1 MDYLKSTR
9 RMNIPLRPIL
19 SAIGTHNYSLAKYL
33 TDIIKPVSNSKNQYS
48 AKDTFDFISRI
59 SNAED
64 ANKYMVSFDVES
76 LFNNVPLIEVID
88 ICVARLYHT
97 QEYTPPKLPEEVFK
111 SLLQM
116 VTSDTYFLFNGDLYK
131 QLDGV
136 AMGSPLGP
144 VLANTF
150 LAHLEDQY
158 FTQSP
163 LFPKF
168 YVRYVDDT
176 FCIFDNKDKV
186 LPFKEFVNSVHP
198 NITFTV
204 EEEKLGILAFLDTEV
219 HHTAPNSEKQYE
231 LSVHRKSVYTG
242 LYFHFSAYMPLAYKI
257 NLIKTLI
264 HRIYNICSTRDIFH
278 GQIEKLKTYLSKNC
292 FPSGLVKKCIQEV
305 VNKLS
310 LGKPDPSY
318 DVPKKE
324 CRIILPYL
332 GVDSFRIKQQ
342 IKKTFSALPCVK
354 VQVIFS
360 CKNRIRNMF
369 RVKDFIPKLWSSH
382 VVYKINCDSCNEF
395 YIGKTINTLYER
407 FHTGKNS
414 GHLHPENVTLHC

>member
-1 MDYLKSTR
+1 M
-9 RMNIPLRPIL
+9 IL
-19 SAIGTHNYSLAKYL
+19 YY
-33 TDIIKPVSNSKNQYS
+33 
-48 AKDTFDFISRI
+48 
-59 SNAED
+59 
-64 ANKYMVSFDVES
+64 
-76 LFNNVPLIEVID
+76 
-88 ICVARLYHT
+88 
-97 QEYTPPKLPEEVFK
+97 
-111 SLLQM
+111 
-116 VTSDTYFLFNGDLYK
+116 
-131 QLDGV
+131 
-136 AMGSPLGP
+136 
-144 VLANTF
+144 
-150 LAHLEDQY
+150 
-158 FTQSP
+158 
-163 LFPKF
+163 
-168 YVRYVDDT
+168 
-176 FCIFDNKDKV
+176 NKDKV

-414 GHLHPENVTLHC
+414 GHLHPENVNSPLLKHIKKHPDHVFNSDNVQILDYDSCDNTLYTKESLYIGLEKPILNGNIGTRPLQLF